1 MLITKANS
9 EPFAIITTHMLESF
23 FGSQIIYGEKIGFI
37 GLGKLG
43 MPCAEAIRKKGFHVA
58 GYDIEDKRS
67 DLVEIRESIEDL
79 CRDRDIVFVATPTPH
94 EEGYDGS
101 EPTSQKEV
109 KDFNYDSV
117 KKVLTKCNRHMGL
130 TQSLV
135 LISTVLPGTIRR
147 ELAPLVTNVKLL
159 YNPYLIAMGTVAED
173 MISPE
178 MIMIGTKKGV
188 YETATKAQQLES
200 FYLQVCDNMPRIE
213 FGTWEEIEAMKI
225 FYNTFISNKIA
236 LVNMIQDVAHK
247 LGHMDVDKVT
257 QAMAKSTKRIVSS
270 AYMKAGMG
278 DGGTCHPRDNIALR
292 WLAKDLGLGYD
303 MFESIMTAREK
314 QAETMAKAILEH
326 GKAVWFSSD
335 TYKPGTELIDGSYSL
350 LVQHYVK
357 KHGGTL
363 ANGFDTP
370 VQVIVRVHE
379 SDDFTADDKTII
391 FDPWRSYPKANNVI
405 YYGKYNEV
413 LGETNK

>member
-379 SDDFTADDKTII
+379 SDDFTADDNTII

-413 LGETNK
+413 LGETSK